1 MPCLSDRGLALNAL
15 TATTRRIRKIFIIE
29 NLVDLLDGNLTFM
42 NETNESFIA
51 LLRYQ
56 QHLSNLRNRRY
67 LEIRSYRRYDKII
80 YERDL
85 RYQEVPW
92 LTEKDFKV
100 KYRTSREGLDFLT
113 TLLEDAPV
121 FTPGAHG
128 PKQMPVKY
136 QIMIWLHFFG
146 HEGMTVEAQR
156 ETLHTCKGLLNLAK
170 NRVTNA
176 FNSIRGDWIHWP
188 DAVERKEISRRIEEE
203 FFLPNCVAIMDGTLL
218 PLGLEPDC
226 TDKADYHG
234 RKYAYSITCN
244 ILCDDKCRI
253 RNYLA
258 GFPGSTHDSR
268 VWRNMDIYLNP
279 KEYFDSN
286 EYVLTDTAY
295 EPDWFCIPAYKCIS
309 GNHSILPPNKTEFN
323 FCLARPRVKGE
334 HVMGIWK
341 GRIPFLRS
349 IRMTLTDKKD
359 TMEKIL
365 RVIDATVVFHNIMM
379 DFNDSELPDDLN
391 LDDASTI
398 TDIDDPDRAPCPHE
412 RLVLDIAL
420 ADDDEPG
427 KRREQLLRLVE
438 EHYIR
443 PVFGSP
449 VTIDML
455 AMIGINSD
463 NMSDIR
469 VEIIFSD

>member
-1 MPCLSDRGLALNAL
+1 
-15 TATTRRIRKIFIIE
+15 
-29 NLVDLLDGNLTFM
+29 
-42 NETNESFIA
+42 
-51 LLRYQ
+51 
-56 QHLSNLRNRRY
+56 
-67 LEIRSYRRYDKII
+67 
-80 YERDL
+80 
-85 RYQEVPW
+85 
-92 LTEKDFKV
+92 
-100 KYRTSREGLDFLT
+100 
-113 TLLEDAPV
+113 
-121 FTPGAHG
+121 
-128 PKQMPVKY
+128 MPVKY

-226 TDKADYHG
+226 ADKADYHG

-349 IRMTLTDKKD
+349 IRMRLTDKKD

-379 DFNDSELPDDLN
+379 EFNDSELPDDLN

-443 PVFGSP
+443 PVYGSP
-449 VTIDML
+449 VSIDMS
-455 AMIGINSD
+455 AMMGINTDS
-463 NMSDIR
+463 MSDIGE
-469 VEIIFSD
+469 EIIFSD